1 LDVDRSRRQ
10 RLGRTAHR
18 RRIGRARARHPP
30 VPLRARHSRAMR
42 GRRFPESRPVGDRP
56 RDRLR
61 LRDRCRHPP
70 RVAPGR
76 RRGRHVPHQLAVIR
90 DILAECQ
97 GVVQWGG
104 SFRRP
109 HESHVQIDVTPT
121 DPRLKK
127 VVDRIRG
134 WSDFPAGAP
143 ESWQWAPDRRFSPAG
158 GALPSSWL
166 PLHLQH
172 LPGLHFGW

>member
-1 LDVDRSRRQ
+1 VLVHVIRRYHYELDTLEQGEVVGFRSPGP
-10 RLGRTAHR
+10 LV
-18 RRIGRARARHPP
+18 IGAETDYAFGTT
-30 VPLRARHSRAMR
+30 VAI
-42 GRRFPESRPVGDRP
+42 RPGSCP
-56 RDRLR
+56 AG
-61 LRDRCRHPP
+61 
-70 RVAPGR
+70 VAG
-76 RRGRHVPHQLAVIR
+76 GIPHQLAVIR

-104 SFRRP
+104 SLRRP

-134 WSDFPAGAP
+134 WSDFPARAP